1 MTTVQDW
8 MRDLAFG
15 LRLAVTGRRPW
26 GRLLVTSVGVG
37 LGVALLLAAASIPNV
52 NSSRDARSDA
62 RWGPRGAAGD
72 AASVL
77 VAETSTVF
85 RNEHVQGMWVQ
96 NQRPDGPVAPGLLQ
110 NPRPGEVV
118 VSPAL
123 REILSGPDGALL
135 QPRFPHV
142 VGVVGDEGLL
152 YPNEVFYYAGTD
164 ALSPQSSNVSGV
176 VDHFGEALGHSR
188 STFSTSEWLILALGL
203 AALLVPVVVYVAAT
217 ARLAETARQRRLSA
231 MRLVGASGEQIRRM
245 AAGEALA
252 GALLGVVLGWAL
264 FLFGRTFASGVTI
277 AKSAVF
283 DFDITPV
290 WWLAALVTIGIPA
303 VAVAVTIGSLTH
315 AITDPLD
322 VSRRTVSRR
331 RRLGWRLVPLG
342 LGLLGLLA
350 VIFGFDGMDDLP
362 LFVVSVVLVLVGIP
376 VLLPWCVERAVGRL
390 RGGPTAWQLA
400 IGRLKLTS
408 GPAARSVSAIAVV
421 VAGVIALQ
429 TMLATVEGERADR
442 SDLREVV
449 PPVSASALIG
459 GERPSD
465 PAEIGRIEQEVRSLP
480 GIDDVRGAAMVTIVG
495 QDRTAAPLLIVDCA
509 RIARLI
515 PAPDCRDGDAFV
527 PPGHSPLRPG
537 ERVELAESSYGGEF
551 QPSTPPPTWNVP
563 ESVRPASAPVVFVDD
578 EVAMVLTPAA
588 AAGIPEGAQYLQV
601 DIRLNPAA
609 PHDLDERLRNIAAAH
624 LADSSVWGS
633 AAGGRAAAAEAEPVM
648 GVIRAALLAGALL
661 TFALI
666 GCSLF
671 VSAAEQIQERRRPL
685 AVLGAVGVP
694 RRTQWWSQLLQNAV
708 PMLVATALATVV
720 GMLLGALTTVATNNG
735 RGQIVFDLPGM
746 LGLFAFAAAAVL
758 VVTALALPAL
768 GRAAHP
774 TGLRTE

>member
-1 MTTVQDW
+1 MTTAQDW

-15 LRLAVTGRRPW
+15 LRLAVTGRRSW
-26 GRLLVTSVGVG
+26 GRLVVTAAGVG

-52 NSSRDARSDA
+52 VSSRDVRFDA
-62 RWGPRGAAGD
+62 RWGVGAVAGD

-77 VAETSTVF
+77 VAQTATEF
-85 RNEHVQGMWVQ
+85 RNERVQGLWVQ
-96 NQRPDGPVAPGLLQ
+96 NQRPDGPVAPGLQQ

-123 REILSGPDGALL
+123 QELLSGPGGALL
-135 QPRFPHV
+135 QPRFPNV
-142 VGVVGDEGLL
+142 VGVVGAEGLL
-152 YPNEVFYYAGTD
+152 EPNELFFYAGTD
-164 ALSPQSSNVSGV
+164 ALSPRGSNVSGV
-176 VDHFGEALGHSR
+176 LDHFGEAPGHSR
-188 STFSTSEWLILALGL
+188 ATFSTREWLILSLGL
-203 AALLVPVVVYVAAT
+203 AALLVPIVVYVAAT
-217 ARLAETARQRRLSA
+217 VRLAETARQRRLSA

-252 GALLGVVLGWAL
+252 GAVLGVLLGWAL
-264 FLFGRTFASGVTI
+264 FLFGRMFASGVTV
-277 AKSAVF
+277 AESAVF
-283 DFDITPV
+283 AFDINPV
-290 WWLAALVTIGIPA
+290 WWLAALVSVGIPA
-303 VAVAVTIGSLTH
+303 VAVIVTIGSLTH
-315 AITDPLD
+315 TIADPLD
-322 VSRRTVSRR
+322 VTRRTVSRR

-350 VIFGFDGMDDLP
+350 VAMGLDSVDDLP

-400 IGRLKLTS
+400 IGRLQLTS

-429 TMLATVEGERADR
+429 TLMAAEEADHADR
-442 SDLREVV
+442 GTSQDAVRAA
-449 PPVSASALIG
+449 SASGRIA
-459 GERPSD
+459 GERPAE

-480 GIDDVRGAAMVTIVG
+480 GVDEVRVATIAVVTG
-495 QDRTAAPLLIVDCA
+495 QDRATAGLLIADCA
-509 RIARLI
+509 QIARLLTV
-515 PAPDCRDGDAFV
+515 PDCRDGDAFA
-527 PPGHSPLRPG
+527 PPGHSPLRPA
-537 ERVELAESSYGGEF
+537 ERVELAESSYGREF
-551 QPSTPPPTWNVP
+551 RSSTPPPAWNVP
-563 ESVRPASAPVVFVDD
+563 ESVRPASAPVVFGDYD
-578 EVAMVLTPAA
+578 IAMVLTPAA
-588 AAGIPEGAQYLQV
+588 AAGIPAEVQHLQV

-609 PHDLDERLRNIAAAH
+609 PNDLDERFRNIAAAH
-624 LADSSVWGS
+624 LADYS
-633 AAGGRAAAAEAEPVM
+633 AWITTAGGGGAGSGEESALAA
-648 GVIRAALLAGALL
+648 IRAGLLAGALL

-685 AVLGAVGVP
+685 AVLAAVGVP

-720 GMLLGALTTVATNNG
+720 GMLLGVLTTVAMNSG
-735 RGQIVFDLPGM
+735 KDQIVFDLPGM

-758 VVTALALPAL
+758 VVTALTLPAL